1 LTLDL
6 QNRIS
11 SSV

>member
-1 LTLDL
+1 MVEQL

-11 SSV
+11 HL